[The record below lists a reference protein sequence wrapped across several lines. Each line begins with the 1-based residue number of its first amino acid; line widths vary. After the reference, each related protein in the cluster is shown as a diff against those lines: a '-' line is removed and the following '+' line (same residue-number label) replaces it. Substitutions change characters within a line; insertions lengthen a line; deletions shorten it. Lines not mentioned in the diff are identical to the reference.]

1 MSRGKPASER
11 GNQTLRVPILPEVF
25 AGKAVPLDALN
36 IAGWREIRPIKGA
49 RPGDRFAAAPV
60 RGDSLIEDHIADGD
74 ILIIHLTCEAHVGDL
89 IVALTPDGLTV
100 KYVHA
105 QIEGMV
111 LLRGANSIYEDQ
123 IWDATEIKIEGVV
136 KRIERDL

>member
-1 MSRGKPASER
+1 MSRTQSRNKI
-11 GNQTLRVPILPEVF
+11 RVPILSAEMF
-25 AGKAVPLDALN
+25 GGKPVPLEAIS

-49 RPGDRFAAAPV
+49 RSGDRFAAAPIC
-60 RGDSLIEDHIADGD
+60 GDSLIEDHIADGD
-74 ILIIHLTCEAHVGDL
+74 ILIIQITSEAQVGEL
-89 IVALTPDGLTV
+89 IIALTPDGLTV

-105 QIEGMV
+105 QVEGMV

-123 IWDATEIKIEGVV
+123 IWDASEITIQGIV